1 MAAMWFTLVPKAIAA
16 INPLMPPL
24 ECDFVLG
31 QIHFNCIPAYISM
44 VTVTVLG
51 FTTSISLLMLMYN
64 GIRYMLGPVT
74 EGSSDSSK
82 KGILYSIVG
91 LIVSLMAYVIIDTV
105 VMAVTQ

>member
-1 MAAMWFTLVPKAIAA
+1 MAAIE
-16 INPLMPPL
+16 PLTPPL
-24 ECDFVLG
+24 SCKFATGE
-31 QIHFNCIPAYISM
+31 IHFDCVPEYIWM
-44 VTVTVLG
+44 ITMTVLG
-51 FTTSISLLMLMYN
+51 FTTSVSLLMLMYN

-91 LIVSLMAYVIIDTV
+91 LIVSLLAYVIIDTI